1 MSSVSSF
8 LPPSFDQHLLS
19 PQDDAAVAA
28 APLPPP
34 PVPAPTVAGPN
45 CKDQTRV
52 VSAAVGS
59 PVAVA
64 VSIVA
69 QQEPSSPSTSTFLL
83 AKATPVTD
91 SQINEELV
99 QLGYRN
105 RELQSEL
112 ERLRPSPPTLP
123 PPRPPTNRSATS
135 LLFLSKTQ
143 QMVQFGMGIA
153 FTVAVTIA
161 MGICALLMIPS
172 ACVVG
177 GTAAFNRA
185 IRSIAATT
193 AREPAGVPMAAP
205 TLKLEVPTVSPV
217 VSSTE
222 SPTTRPITTTAS
234 TSTAAPVSFQSVYIN
249 AGGYSPYEDAAGR
262 V

>member
-1 MSSVSSF
+1 MSSSSF
-8 LPPSFDQHLLS
+8 LLPSFCQHLLSS

-28 APLPPP
+28 APPPPP
-34 PVPAPTVAGPN
+34 PVPVPTVAGPN
-45 CKDQTRV
+45 CKDQAR
-52 VSAAVGS
+52 VSAAVVS
-59 PVAVA
+59 PAAVA
-64 VSIVA
+64 ASIVA
-69 QQEPSSPSTSTFLL
+69 QQEPSSSSTSTFLL

-99 QLGYRN
+99 QLGQRN
-105 RELQSEL
+105 RELQFEL
-112 ERLRPSPPTLP
+112 ERLRPSPPP

-161 MGICALLMIPS
+161 MGICALLMILS
-172 ACVVG
+172 ACIVG
-177 GTAAFNRA
+177 GTAAFNKA
-185 IRSIAATT
+185 IRSTAATT
-193 AREPAGVPMAAP
+193 AREPAAGVPMASP
-205 TLKLEVPTVSPV
+205 TLKLEAPTVSPV

-222 SPTTRPITTTAS
+222 SPTTRLITTTAS
-234 TSTAAPVSFQSVYIN
+234 TSTAAPISCQSVYIN